1 MRLMT
6 KNCFILFVF
15 IMCAGFVSARNE
27 IITLK
32 QGDPLILLQKK
43 KTAIFEIDYSQMIVT
58 DGKDHDNDMPFYEWM
73 QVQDEDNDKW
83 TEDWIKKDSI
93 ACNKSFRD
101 KFNDEIEGGMKL
113 TKLGKDYKVTLRI
126 NMINFGKTINV
137 TKTIFLGF
145 SGGSAKA
152 SGELEIRD
160 LNNGEVMLILAF
172 KDLVGEGS
180 VKQIGRLKGIFENLG
195 EKINEYLEDYQ
206 EEYEKQ
212 QKKEEKLRKKELK
225 KAGKNK
231 E

>member
-1 MRLMT
+1 
-6 KNCFILFVF
+6 
-15 IMCAGFVSARNE
+15 MCAGFASAGKNE

-43 KTAIFEIDYSQMIVT
+43 KTAIFEIDYSQMMVT
-58 DGKDHDNDMPFYEWM
+58 DEKDHDNDMPFREWM
-73 QVQDEDNDKW
+73 ISQDEDDDEW
-83 TEDWIKKDSI
+83 TEDWVKKDSI

-101 KFNDEIEGGMKL
+101 KFNDEIKGGIKL
-113 TKLGKDYKVTLRI
+113 TKLGKDYKVILRM

-137 TKTIFLGF
+137 TKTILLGF

-160 LNNGEVMLILAF
+160 LNDGEAVLILAF
-172 KDLVGEGS
+172 ENLVGEGS

-206 EEYEKQ
+206 KELKKQ
-212 QKKEEKLRKKELK
+212 QKKEK
-225 KAGKNK
+225 KNK
-231 E
+231 K